1 MAIVSLVDRL
11 RTRAPI
17 AELTSSRFATAI
29 NYNATGD
36 LYIALVRGDGSLL
49 LASPCT

>member
-17 AELTSSRFATAI
+17 DEPTSSRFA
-29 NYNATGD
+29 D
-36 LYIALVRGDGSLL
+36 RD
-49 LASPCT
+49 